1 MALGNLL
8 LQLQQ
13 NETQQNLQDA
23 LDKED
28 RRRKK
33 SSNWMGAGGFLG
45 GGLGLLGA
53 SALGLSPGGWGLAG
67 IGGLA
72 ALGSGLGSKLGQ
84 QWAGGRESQATNL
97 GQNVNLMTGE
107 KKEFSDRIKDKYR
120 RDVKDYSSDMNK
132 AILTKAV
139 QTGIKSA
146 AFAGMNPGSWQKGSD
161 LIRGKM
167 GLPVGDPMLANL
179 GKEVAQAKAG
189 QAAILDSAAQAPPD
203 ALVQATQA
211 AKGYQPGFIP
221 EGFQMQQQGLGPL
234 SNVAYD
240 KAVQNIPLSKGLGPY
255 PVTANNSFIP
265 DYMTNIAGSSFQSVP
280 ISPVNIGGTPIN
292 PVNTGAAFNNV
303 GNFNQSFLD
312 LLNMP
317 RN

>member
-53 SALGLSPGGWGLAG
+53 SALGLSPVGWGLAG

-146 AFAGMNPGSWQKGSD
+146 AFAGMNPDMWTKGSNFV
-161 LIRGKM
+161 RGRL
-167 GLPVGDPMLANL
+167 GLPTTAVGDAVTE
-179 GKEVAQAKAG
+179 GV
-189 QAAILDSAAQAPPD
+189 
-203 ALVQATQA
+203 TQA
-211 AKGYQPGFIP
+211 ATSNVTPPVTSTAPTVSPDAYIP
-221 EGFQMQQQGLGPL
+221 PSSSAFTGPPAPQTGMEGLGPL